1 MLPFSGR
8 LRRRPPA
15 CENSIVIVTHL
26 GKLTMPGMR
35 IFAQAHHSEFSEA
48 LKGNTKQEGSKK
60 FPDKLGSLSANVP
73 NHDYRCLHC
82 FHS

>member
-1 MLPFSGR
+1 MGGEIHPEK
-8 LRRRPPA
+8 P
-15 CENSIVIVTHL
+15 
-26 GKLTMPGMR
+26 
-35 IFAQAHHSEFSEA
+35 EA
-48 LKGNTKQEGSKK
+48 LKGDSDISDALKENMKQEGSKR